1 MRNVLAHHGLRRSIN
16 DGLINRARGRLVAA
30 GNNNGQ
36 LHQRVS
42 LVISK
47 HNYNFVPANNVCKT
61 TLLPKVSFTNTLDE
75 ARVPDFR

>member
-42 LVISK
+42 LVIQQAQLQLRTSK
-47 HNYNFVPANNVCKT
+47 Q
-61 TLLPKVSFTNTLDE
+61 
-75 ARVPDFR
+75 RM